1 MKSNGPTATR
11 TFWQRQGK
19 EFFLPVLSSLGIRF
33 CLRFSQVQNL
43 VISDSLHSAIPSLVS
58 LPSYRGLPARALSF
72 TSTSTLHQEKWEC
85 IFKPSI
91 SLHETAR
98 YTFEHTCRF
107 FARASGKA
115 SHTHHPSQLQ
125 TTYKSMFIWNRSIS
139 FLCYCEL
146 AFLSDLYT
154 DANLTTALPLLLAH
168 AASYRLC
175 DKNNF
180 CMLLRAAI

>member
-1 MKSNGPTATR
+1 MYIQNPASAYTR
-11 TFWQRQGK
+11 Q
-19 EFFLPVLSSLGIRF
+19 LGI
-33 CLRFSQVQNL
+33 LLNIL
-43 VISDSLHSAIPSLVS
+43 A
-58 LPSYRGLPARALSF
+58 G
-72 TSTSTLHQEKWEC
+72 
-85 IFKPSI
+85 
-91 SLHETAR
+91 
-98 YTFEHTCRF
+98 F

-154 DANLTTALPLLLAH
+154 DANLTTALPLLAH